1 MWKPGTAKPTGS
13 TPPSSSKK
21 NKKNKKKK
29 GSAKTKL
36 DPLSLNDDGAM
47 IKDSESSK
55 AFSSAATPRKR
66 LTGSTM
72 NMRFMKRRKDEISN
86 GSNSNNNMNK
96 NNNNNNN
103 NATGNDEGEPRSHS
117 KKKKASSSSHSR
129 IQVDDDDD
137 AMDTSD
143 DNHSVEQEAAEEESN
158 YGRANSVDM
167 HGIEAA
173 LIGRRSFRGFNEPIE
188 RIWKDSK
195 ACIENRELSKRKEK
209 VSDEELLQRYRDAA
223 TERGTG
229 QHRGVGNLDKK
240 ATKTRR

>member
-21 NKKNKKKK
+21 NKKKK
-29 GSAKTKL
+29 GSAKTKTKL

-86 GSNSNNNMNK
+86 GSNNNNS
-96 NNNNNNN
+96 NN

-129 IQVDDDDD
+129 MQVDDD

-158 YGRANSVDM
+158 YGQANSVEM
-167 HGIEAA
+167 YGIEAA

-195 ACIENRELSKRKEK
+195 ACIENREASKRKEK